1 MKKKIPN
8 RKEFKYFNIFETRWD
23 DNDIYGHLNNN
34 VHFRMFDTTINGFLL
49 KNNLLSIKNSKNI
62 YLVVKTNC
70 TYFEKISYPERVD
83 VGIRISKLGN
93 SSLIYK
99 IGIFRKNSYFASA
112 SGKFVHVNVLKRDCK
127 PISIDLKSR
136 EKFMKIM

>member
-1 MKKKIPN
+1 MKKKIPH

-49 KNNLLSIKNSKNI
+49 KNNLLNIKNSKNI
-62 YLVVKTNC
+62 YLVVKTSC
-70 TYFEKISYPERVD
+70 TYFEQISYPERVD
-83 VGIRISKLGN
+83 VGIRVLKLGN

-99 IGIFRKNSYFASA
+99 IGIFKKNSYFASA

>member
-1 MKKKIPN
+1 
-8 RKEFKYFNIFETRWD
+8 
-23 DNDIYGHLNNN
+23 
-34 VHFRMFDTTINGFLL
+34 MFDTTINGFLL

-62 YLVVKTNC
+62 YLVVKTSC
-70 TYFEKISYPERVD
+70 TYFEQISYPERVD

>member
-1 MKKKIPN
+1 MKKKIPH

-62 YLVVKTNC
+62 YLVVKTSC
-70 TYFEKISYPERVD
+70 TYFEQISYPEKVD

-99 IGIFRKNSYFASA
+99 IGIFKKNSYFASA

>member
-1 MKKKIPN
+1 MKKKIPH

-49 KNNLLSIKNSKNI
+49 KNNLLNIKNSKNI
-62 YLVVKTNC
+62 YLVVKTSC
-70 TYFEKISYPERVD
+70 TYFEQISYPERVD
-83 VGIRISKLGN
+83 VGIRVLKLGN

-99 IGIFRKNSYFASA
+99 IGIFKKNSYFASA
-112 SGKFVHVNVLKRDCK
+112 SGKFVHVNVLKKNGK

-136 EKFMKIM
+136 EKFMEIM

>member
-1 MKKKIPN
+1 
-8 RKEFKYFNIFETRWD
+8 
-23 DNDIYGHLNNN
+23 
-34 VHFRMFDTTINGFLL
+34 MFDTTINGFLL

-62 YLVVKTNC
+62 YLVVKTSC
-70 TYFEKISYPERVD
+70 TYFEQISYPERVD
-83 VGIRISKLGN
+83 VGIRISKLRN

-136 EKFMKIM
+136 KKFMKII

>member
-1 MKKKIPN
+1 MKKKIPH

-49 KNNLLSIKNSKNI
+49 KNNLLNIKNSKNI
-62 YLVVKTNC
+62 YLVVKTSC
-70 TYFEKISYPERVD
+70 TYFEQISYPERVD

-99 IGIFRKNSYFASA
+99 IGIFRKNSYFLR
-112 SGKFVHVNVLKRDCK
+112 HQVNLY
-127 PISIDLKSR
+127 
-136 EKFMKIM
+136 M

>member
-8 RKEFKYFNIFETRWD
+8 REEFKYFNIFETRWD

-62 YLVVKTNC
+62 YLVVKTSC
-70 TYFEKISYPERVD
+70 TYFEQISYPERVD

>member
-1 MKKKIPN
+1 MKKKIPHK
-8 RKEFKYFNIFETRWD
+8 KEFKYFNIFETRWD

-49 KNNLLSIKNSKNI
+49 KNNLLNIKNSKNI
-62 YLVVKTNC
+62 YLVVKTSC
-70 TYFEKISYPERVD
+70 TYFEQISYPERVD
-83 VGIRISKLGN
+83 VGIRVLKLGN

-99 IGIFRKNSYFASA
+99 IGIFKKNSYFASA
-112 SGKFVHVNVLKRDCK
+112 SGKFVHVNVLKKNGK

-136 EKFMKIM
+136 EKFMEIM

>member
-62 YLVVKTNC
+62 YLVVKTSC
-70 TYFEKISYPERVD
+70 TYFEQISYPERVD

>member
-1 MKKKIPN
+1 MKKIIPH
-8 RKEFKYFNIFETRWD
+8 RKEFKYFDIFETRWD

-34 VHFRMFDTTINGFLL
+34 VYFRMFDTTINGFLL
-49 KNNLLSIKNSKNI
+49 KKNLLHIKNSKNI
-62 YLVVKTNC
+62 YLVVKTSCN
-70 TYFEKISYPERVD
+70 YFEQISYPEKVD

-99 IGIFRKNSYFASA
+99 IGLFKEKSNFASA
-112 SGKFVHVNVLKRDCK
+112 SGKFAHVNVLKKNSK

-136 EKFMKIM
+136 EKFKKIM

>member
-8 RKEFKYFNIFETRWD
+8 REEFKYFNIFETRWD

-34 VHFRMFDTTINGFLL
+34 VHFRMFDTTINGFLI

-62 YLVVKTNC
+62 YLVVKTSC
-70 TYFEKISYPERVD
+70 TYFEQISYPERVD